1 MNRRHVRV
9 VGINGD
15 ALMCEYDVDLESGT
29 CSLERECSVADA
41 EGAAFAGA
49 ARMDTR
55 RRRGG
60 RRRRRGEG
68 DGEGMDVAASMSAGM
83 GGSLFESR
91 A

>member
-41 EGAAFAGA
+41 EGAAFAGPA
-49 ARMDTR
+49 GRI
-55 RRRGG
+55 RGG
-60 RRRRRGEG
+60 DAGGDGDGGGEG